1 MPVPHRTDESD
12 ANTVP
17 DPELNPL
24 LNPLLAAHMG
34 RWAEVY
40 FTNPPEKR
48 GQAIAEL
55 LRELENIS
63 PPEPASVPVLND
75 ERAERKIETGA
86 GAASRRQSRQGHS
99 YRKSRKPC
107 RLSEQVGENP
117 NLLSVVT
124 RLNTRLSPLLAPL
137 PPADVTMPR
146 NQLGRCRRRI
156 PRISAWNPSLFPVVT
171 DSISVWCWPSFSQC
185 WFTWRGVERKLFRA
199 QRLRSPHLRGPS
211 PLRQRRPRNSRA
223 RQGLPCR

>member
-1 MPVPHRTDESD
+1 MLSCFGNWRIF
-12 ANTVP
+12 
-17 DPELNPL
+17 PL
-24 LNPLLAAHMG
+24 RSRLLFQSSTT
-34 RWAEVY
+34 R
-40 FTNPPEKR
+40 
-48 GQAIAEL
+48 
-55 LRELENIS
+55 
-63 PPEPASVPVLND
+63 
-75 ERAERKIETGA
+75 ERKER
-86 GAASRRQSRQGHS
+86 SRRRKGRTLPQPGLSSPAVRVHIAIQQGNYFAGCAAAGCQSRQRHS